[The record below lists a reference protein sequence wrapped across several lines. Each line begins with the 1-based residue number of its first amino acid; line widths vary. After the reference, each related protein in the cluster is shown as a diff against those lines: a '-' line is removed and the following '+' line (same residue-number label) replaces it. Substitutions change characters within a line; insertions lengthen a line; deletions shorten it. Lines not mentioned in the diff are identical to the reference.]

1 MYINENV
8 NKKYTYACQIIW
20 NKTQKK
26 YQYPSKCI
34 GQTHNNTLTPN
45 KYLTNLLNKQQQN
58 PTTLTNHEKQIL
70 QTITNKYGTNIK
82 TTTQTPT
89 TQNNTK
95 TAKTIFIGPDLIF
108 NKITNKYN
116 LTQHLEKA
124 FNPTTTKNILSLA
137 WYLTSEGNTLSDSD
151 SWLQYYKNPRGS
163 NITSQDIT
171 RLLDNI
177 DYDNMMT
184 FYKHWLKQT
193 TQTTQ
198 KHDKILYDLT
208 SITYHGKNIDTAQH
222 GYNHNH
228 NPLPQVNYALLCLR
242 STAMPLFAWPLN
254 GNINDIKTLKTTLQF
269 FEKLQ
274 ATPDCLM
281 MDRGFSSITNI
292 SALFEEGYTFL
303 QAIRVNA
310 NWIYNIIDATEN
322 LRFNPDSKLTI
333 EKRTYYASTVNCW
346 WVRTKKTLGKQAGQ
360 ESVLVHI
367 CSGSAKDR
375 YVNKEV
381 GVEVVGQ
388 YLCRVVVLFCQD
400 LVGRSHDLFMDRLK
414 AEHDRLVGDDEAVVL
429 EEFVKY
435 FRVYR
440 EKFARHRTVEYDTG
454 MIALHKS
461 KYAGYVCFLTNDSTI
476 KTALDALG
484 EYSTRDYI
492 EKDFDEMKNEVDMAC
507 IRVHSDARMRA
518 RLFIQFIAEIYL
530 REVRVCLRGSDVCSK
545 LTRKQVFSHIRT
557 IHKVV
562 FRGEQG
568 EVYPELSRQQR
579 EILAALNVEIPS

>member
-1 MYINENV
+1 M
-8 NKKYTYACQIIW
+8 
-20 NKTQKK
+20 
-26 YQYPSKCI
+26 
-34 GQTHNNTLTPN
+34 
-45 KYLTNLLNKQQQN
+45 
-58 PTTLTNHEKQIL
+58 
-70 QTITNKYGTNIK
+70 
-82 TTTQTPT
+82 
-89 TQNNTK
+89 
-95 TAKTIFIGPDLIF
+95 
-108 NKITNKYN
+108 
-116 LTQHLEKA
+116 
-124 FNPTTTKNILSLA
+124 
-137 WYLTSEGNTLSDSD
+137 
-151 SWLQYYKNPRGS
+151 
-163 NITSQDIT
+163 
-171 RLLDNI
+171 
-177 DYDNMMT
+177 
-184 FYKHWLKQT
+184 
-193 TQTTQ
+193 
-198 KHDKILYDLT
+198 
-208 SITYHGKNIDTAQH
+208 
-222 GYNHNH
+222 
-228 NPLPQVNYALLCLR
+228 
-242 STAMPLFAWPLN
+242 
-254 GNINDIKTLKTTLQF
+254 
-269 FEKLQ
+269 
-274 ATPDCLM
+274 
-281 MDRGFSSITNI
+281 
-292 SALFEEGYTFL
+292 
-303 QAIRVNA
+303 
-310 NWIYNIIDATEN
+310 
-322 LRFNPDSKLTI
+322 
-333 EKRTYYASTVNCW
+333 
-346 WVRTKKTLGKQAGQ
+346 RTKKTLGKQAGQ